1 MSQSVKEFVRQS
13 GVDVRQ
19 SPNYDSNNNNN
30 FARELEMELER
41 AERARAAERM
51 ARREDI
57 ARGQQFFRE
66 PVRPELQ
73 QRRVPPMAMRP
84 PPTRSRFAQ
93 FENNSPLENEFADVN
108 VNKLVN
114 NAMREPINTSEFEN
128 SNVPPI
134 NEAAFEKALAEMNPN
149 VVNEFTDLTPLV
161 ISPFRPGMF
170 NAGVDSGYGQK
181 DTVINLKQIAIK
193 KPLAKMRIADGLYIE
208 TKEIVG
214 RYGQQKIAVRHTR
227 NLGLKGNMNI
237 PLVTIEFKMVIS
249 NDDGVSQGTNVNIY
263 KNGKI
268 RFSGGLLAS
277 HISVQPEAVRRYIV
291 DNYTTKEP
299 FFYNPIQFNNLSG
312 QFNINGVFR
321 MDNVASKFAR
331 YGSVVYEPE
340 LTPMM
345 YVTMR
350 GYTLNISKSG
360 VVQIIGAKTPALLE
374 NAYKATSQV
383 IRQFDIGEDIIIKKV
398 RASPK
403 KKTKRKIKPVSPPKP
418 KRVVKRKTALNKNQ
432 INALKIDGK
441 KCERMDKKELVDLA
455 RKMGVVNFR
464 VKSGGVTRD
473 MYKREIC
480 DAIKKKS
487 GIKTTKVKN
496 VTMSGKNTTF
506 RIGRKL
512 CRDMT
517 LPQIKQI
524 AEVLKINTNG
534 KQKKDDLCKKIEA
547 VRNNLNKPKPK
558 PISPPKPTKRE
569 VQRAKKVKVQTQ
581 KTQERVKRVG
591 LDDNSIRKDLEKQ
604 YGKAWMNRYK
614 PNLTQDIRN
623 IKNAASRVSANN
635 RNKALGVPKKMV
647 VDKIKKDMV
656 KNWKMQRKRN
666 LEKNYV
672 MKNVNV
678 TGVPNNMKNKWRQA
692 AANEALRRNKAMTAK
707 QFAVLKKK
715 WLKGMASIRGN
726 GNARRNIGAARAR
739 VETL

>member
-114 NAMREPINTSEFEN
+114 NAMREPINTSEFDN

-237 PLVTIEFKMVIS
+237 PLVTVEFKMVIS

-263 KNGKI
+263 NC
-268 RFSGGLLAS
+268 LL
-277 HISVQPEAVRRYIV
+277 
-291 DNYTTKEP
+291 YTSPSPRDRQK
-299 FFYNPIQFNNLSG
+299 S
-312 QFNINGVFR
+312 R
-321 MDNVASKFAR
+321 MPS
-331 YGSVVYEPE
+331 
-340 LTPMM
+340 
-345 YVTMR
+345 
-350 GYTLNISKSG
+350 
-360 VVQIIGAKTPALLE
+360 
-374 NAYKATSQV
+374 
-383 IRQFDIGEDIIIKKV
+383 
-398 RASPK
+398 
-403 KKTKRKIKPVSPPKP
+403 
-418 KRVVKRKTALNKNQ
+418 
-432 INALKIDGK
+432 
-441 KCERMDKKELVDLA
+441 
-455 RKMGVVNFR
+455 
-464 VKSGGVTRD
+464 
-473 MYKREIC
+473 
-480 DAIKKKS
+480 
-487 GIKTTKVKN
+487 
-496 VTMSGKNTTF
+496 
-506 RIGRKL
+506 
-512 CRDMT
+512 
-517 LPQIKQI
+517 
-524 AEVLKINTNG
+524 
-534 KQKKDDLCKKIEA
+534 
-547 VRNNLNKPKPK
+547 
-558 PISPPKPTKRE
+558 
-569 VQRAKKVKVQTQ
+569 
-581 KTQERVKRVG
+581 
-591 LDDNSIRKDLEKQ
+591 
-604 YGKAWMNRYK
+604 
-614 PNLTQDIRN
+614 
-623 IKNAASRVSANN
+623 SA
-635 RNKALGVPKKMV
+635 
-647 VDKIKKDMV
+647 
-656 KNWKMQRKRN
+656 
-666 LEKNYV
+666 
-672 MKNVNV
+672 
-678 TGVPNNMKNKWRQA
+678 
-692 AANEALRRNKAMTAK
+692 
-707 QFAVLKKK
+707 
-715 WLKGMASIRGN
+715 
-726 GNARRNIGAARAR
+726 
-739 VETL
+739 